1 MSRKNLEIARAGAE
15 AAAAASA
22 GKPDIAALN
31 RLFDREHEFMSALT
45 GVEGRSYR
53 GLEGYAQYREDMADA
68 WQEWRM
74 DVEEWIA
81 AGPDTVVGIM
91 RFEGRGRVSGAPV
104 ERRAGLVVTLLN
116 GRIWRSRTYLD
127 ASDAFEATGLSED
140 IDRPPDYP

>member
-1 MSRKNLEIARAGAE
+1 MSEKNLEIARAGAE

-22 GKPDIAALN
+22 GKPNITALN

-74 DVEEWIA
+74 DVEKWID

-91 RFEGRGRVSGAPV
+91 RFEGRGRASGAPV
-104 ERRAGLVVTLLN
+104 ERRAGLVVTLRD

-127 ASDAFEATGLSED
+127 AADAFEATGLSKD
-140 IDRPPDYP
+140 AHPPS